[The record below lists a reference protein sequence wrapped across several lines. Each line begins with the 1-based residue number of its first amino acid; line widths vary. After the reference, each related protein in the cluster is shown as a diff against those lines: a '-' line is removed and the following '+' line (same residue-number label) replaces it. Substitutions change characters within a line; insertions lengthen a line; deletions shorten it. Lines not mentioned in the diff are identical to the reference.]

1 MGFTM
6 ANLTTILICW
16 GLLHIVQAGG
26 GSLRGKVIDSY
37 LDELNT
43 APLDDQ
49 KFRSILDVIIS
60 KVKENGEPCVL
71 TDSSGCLLYLT
82 TDGER
87 SSRSNNIKIRPYLM
101 GLVSNLTR
109 RSFPKVAT
117 LLSDI
122 FKNETALG
130 TDLHAQF
137 DTTAQILLI
146 KTLEKATLFLSKL
159 NYLKAPLLTL
169 LTLTLVFCT
178 VSVAATIVKVCAK
191 EKERRREKRLKKYE
205 NYYQR
210 RQMNARE
217 ALEI

>member
-1 MGFTM
+1 M
-6 ANLTTILICW
+6 
-16 GLLHIVQAGG
+16 
-26 GSLRGKVIDSY
+26 
-37 LDELNT
+37 
-43 APLDDQ
+43 
-49 KFRSILDVIIS
+49 
-60 KVKENGEPCVL
+60 
-71 TDSSGCLLYLT
+71 
-82 TDGER
+82 
-87 SSRSNNIKIRPYLM
+87 
-101 GLVSNLTR
+101 
-109 RSFPKVAT
+109 AT

-122 FKNETALG
+122 FQNQTALG

-169 LTLTLVFCT
+169 RTLTLVFCT
-178 VSVAATIVKVCAK
+178 VSVAATIVKVCSK